1 LRQTS
6 VSHYDSGFTVQVRK
20 RICNRGEPALAHVFS
35 IHSFRGGTGKSN
47 ATANLAVVFA
57 QRGLRVGV
65 VDTDIQSPG
74 LHVVFGL
81 KGSEVTHSLND
92 YLWGKAT
99 IAETAHPVLEGQ
111 LPGSIF
117 LIPSSIR
124 PDEIVQLL
132 RQGYDMRKLTTEF
145 RDLAAELNLDVLLI
159 DTHPGLNE
167 ETLFSLAI
175 STAVLII
182 LRPDQQDFEGTGV
195 TVDIARSLEV
205 PRILLLVNKAP
216 SDFDPVQMKATVSET
231 FNCEVGGILAHDD
244 EMLRLGSREA
254 FVLHHPD
261 HAITKTMN
269 EVADRLYGA

>member
-1 LRQTS
+1 MIRNELVIKEGR
-6 VSHYDSGFTVQVRK
+6 V
-20 RICNRGEPALAHVFS
+20 LAHVFS

-47 ATANLAVVFA
+47 ATANLAVLYA

-92 YLWGKAT
+92 YLWGKAS

-111 LPGSIF
+111 VKGSIF

-124 PDEIVQLL
+124 PDEIVQVL
-132 RQGYDMRKLTTEF
+132 RQGYDMRKLTTAF

-216 SDFDPVQMKATVSET
+216 SDFDPVQMRDTVTDT
-231 FNCEVGGILAHDD
+231 FKCEVAGILAHDD
-244 EMLRLGSREA
+244 EMLRLGSSEA

-261 HAITKTMN
+261 HAITRTMQ
-269 EVADRLYGA
+269 EVADRLYGV